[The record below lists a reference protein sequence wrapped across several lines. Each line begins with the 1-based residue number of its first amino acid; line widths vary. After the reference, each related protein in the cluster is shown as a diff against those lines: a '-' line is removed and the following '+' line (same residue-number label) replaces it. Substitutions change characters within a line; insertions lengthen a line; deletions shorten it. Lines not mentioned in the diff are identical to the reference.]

1 MPDPVISIIA
11 TAARPE
17 NWQRF
22 YDSVGQNDVPWEIVF
37 VGPKPPVHEMPENF
51 IYVHSKVK
59 PAQCVEI
66 AQRTARGELQLHA
79 ADDMIF
85 TTPHPLDEVYRVYK
99 ETDDPLAIVSLTC
112 EGAEGWNRFF
122 GGDMESPI
130 LPLSGTMATK
140 LWRDVGGVDRNFVSV
155 YFDVD
160 IAMRIFAIG
169 GRVVPSNV
177 SIDTDV
183 PMPGFAKSSGTIL
196 GGEFTAPDRTRLNE
210 LWTVDGRVHLTR
222 AVPFEPLDDRD
233 LLVKSQHP
241 RGRWRY
247 NNDFINRLSVLVTRY
262 KLRQWRS
269 KTLGR
274 LYRFLL
280 RNSPSF
286 IARLLVKLR
295 PGTRY

>member
-1 MPDPVISIIA
+1 MTIPVISIIA

-22 YDSVGQNDVPWEIVF
+22 YDSVGQNDVPFEIVF
-37 VGPKPPVHEMPENF
+37 VGPRPPVHDMPDNF
-51 IYVHSKVK
+51 VYVHSKVK

-66 AQRTARGELQLHA
+66 AARRASGELLLLA

-85 TTPHPLDEVYRVYK
+85 SSPHPLDEVYKIYR
-99 ETDDPLAIVSLTC
+99 ETDDPMAIVSLTC
-112 EGAEGWNRFF
+112 EAVEGWNHFYEF
-122 GGDMESPI
+122 DLETPI
-130 LPLSGTMATK
+130 IPLSGTMAAQ

-160 IAMRIFAIG
+160 IAMRIFALG

-177 SIDTDV
+177 SVDTDV
-183 PMPGFAKSSGTIL
+183 PMPDVPNSSGTIL

-222 AVPFEPLDDRD
+222 ALPFEPLDERD
-233 LLVKSQHP
+233 ILVKSQHP

-247 NNDFINRLSVLVTRY
+247 NNDFINKLSVLVTRY

-269 KTLGR
+269 KTAGR

-280 RNSPSF
+280 RNNPSF
-286 IARLLVKLR
+286 ITRILIRLR